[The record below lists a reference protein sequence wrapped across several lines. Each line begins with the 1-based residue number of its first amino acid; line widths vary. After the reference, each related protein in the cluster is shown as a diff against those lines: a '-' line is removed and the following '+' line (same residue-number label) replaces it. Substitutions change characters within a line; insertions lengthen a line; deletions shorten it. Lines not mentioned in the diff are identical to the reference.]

1 MIICHCMQ
9 LSDRAIRGAIRNGAC
24 SREDLAEACGAGAG
38 CGGCRPALDELLGES
53 RSASAARVARVR
65 LPLLVSAE
73 RAA

>member
-9 LSDRAIRGAIRNGAC
+9 LSDRAIRGAIRAGAC
-24 SREDLAEACGAGAG
+24 SREELARACGAGAG
-38 CGGCRPALDELLGES
+38 CGGCQRALDELLDE
-53 RSASAARVARVR
+53 ARPPSVARVR